1 MKNGYG
7 ALVKVLAVAGL
18 LAGCSSGD
26 TDSNNAL
33 ADGSV
38 EHVDIETFASEA
50 GHVFNY
56 ETDDA
61 TGECVLSNAG
71 VTRLGTAAG
80 DISDV
85 EIPPMEPARPNAVFV
100 GQEGVDYVLF
110 EESPGA
116 EGTVEAGQR
125 VTLSGTT
132 CTAVDDATLECT
144 NDDAGFTISG
154 SGRMIETTTE
164 PLGTYFVE

>member
-1 MKNGYG
+1 MKSGYG
-7 ALVKVLAVAGL
+7 ALVGVLAVAGL
-18 LAGCSSGD
+18 LAGCGSDD
-26 TDSNNAL
+26 TNSNNAV
-33 ADGSV
+33 AGGEV
-38 EHVDIETFASEA
+38 EYVDVETFASEA
-50 GHVFNY
+50 GYVFNY

-71 VTRLGTAAG
+71 VTCLGTVAG
-80 DISDV
+80 DVSNV

-116 EGTVEAGQR
+116 EGTLEAGQR
-125 VTLSGTT
+125 VTLSGTS
-132 CTAVDDATLECT
+132 CTAVDDTTLECM

-154 SGRMIETTTE
+154 SDRMIETTTE